1 MNECFFVECVSSY
14 PWEAFWPKSSLR
26 SQTWDLLHPFS
37 QVLAFFPS
45 FLSLIRFKKRIG
57 LRDSFRL
64 FLRGPYRIT
73 YVGHRA
79 WGGVRGPKIPP
90 TPHTSKKKKKK
101 SCRER
106 GPGLGPA
113 VDPISHPH
121 SAVSS
126 LLDTYPQ
133 KREMV
138 CNQSGCYCCR
148 KIQFPPPKKKEIYII
163 LKEMN
168 DTPWCCCATKK
179 KQNKKNN
186 KVNRVEKYWVL
197 GMDFCKKKTRQQK
210 RSI

>member
-1 MNECFFVECVSSY
+1 MTEIKFALPNMGSTPPIFSSPCFFS
-14 PWEAFWPKSSLR
+14 PL
-26 SQTWDLLHPFS
+26 
-37 QVLAFFPS
+37 S
-45 FLSLIRFKKRIG
+45 FLSFVLKKGSDLEIRLGFFFGDRTELHTWG
-57 LRDSFRL
+57 TVR
-64 FLRGPYRIT
+64 
-73 YVGHRA
+73 
-79 WGGVRGPKIPP
+79 GGVCEDRKFPPPP
-90 TPHTSKKKKKK
+90 TPPKKKKK

-168 DTPWCCCATKK
+168 DTPWCCCATNK